1 MSLKRAALAILA
13 ALSLLSVTVFNPE
26 HLSLY
31 IERLIGWESI
41 RETALTVR
49 DPDVYHVVEQIDAN
63 DLRTHVEALTSFP
76 SRVTGYPGAEAAAQY
91 VEDQFRQIGLQDI
104 TSEHFEVP
112 VPIDK
117 GAHLRLPSGQ
127 RYVLHAL
134 WPNGVRTSTLPSDGI
149 TGHLIDAGR
158 GTLSE
163 LDGQEIEGS
172 IALMAFGSGNNYVEV
187 RALGARAI
195 LFYDDGRVTRGEAA
209 EKFLQVPVDIP
220 RFWIG
225 SEGAKALR
233 KQAHGRRVQVHLE
246 ARMDWEQATARNIFA
261 VLPGLDEE
269 MPRGQRQQIQKWKD
283 QILVVQAHY
292 DAMSVVPALAPGAES
307 AAASRRSWKR
317 RVCSESTA
325 PAIPCSFWP
334 RPDIFR
340 A

>member
-1 MSLKRAALAILA
+1 
-13 ALSLLSVTVFNPE
+13 
-26 HLSLY
+26 
-31 IERLIGWESI
+31 
-41 RETALTVR
+41 
-49 DPDVYHVVEQIDAN
+49 
-63 DLRTHVEALTSFP
+63 
-76 SRVTGYPGAEAAAQY
+76 
-91 VEDQFRQIGLQDI
+91 
-104 TSEHFEVP
+104 
-112 VPIDK
+112 
-117 GAHLRLPSGQ
+117 
-127 RYVLHAL
+127 
-134 WPNGVRTSTLPSDGI
+134 
-149 TGHLIDAGR
+149 
-158 GTLSE
+158 
-163 LDGQEIEGS
+163 
-172 IALMAFGSGNNYVEV
+172 MAFGSGNNYVEV

-307 AAASRRSWKR
+307 ALAASRRSWKR